1 MKTKHASDQQM
12 GQMRNQQRNQKRNQK
27 YLEINENGN
36 ITHQNQ
42 WDATKAVLTGKFI
55 AINAWVKKIEDSQ

>member
-1 MKTKHASDQQM
+1 M